1 MSCRLGQKLFKVFEQ
16 VGRSVEKVSHL
27 SVNVLNWLGLSLIRL
42 QNFKELLVDVRLLCK
57 SVLGEFRDVSAFTL
71 VPGLSCY
78 PPLPIWQPTHL
89 DLIHVADCM
98 IELDR
103 ASLHVALLA
112 W

>member
-1 MSCRLGQKLFKVFEQ
+1 
-16 VGRSVEKVSHL
+16 
-27 SVNVLNWLGLSLIRL
+27 LICL

-57 SVLGEFRDVSAFTL
+57 SVLSEFRHVSAFTL
-71 VPGLSCY
+71 LPG
-78 PPLPIWQPTHL
+78 PLAIATSILQPTHL

-112 W
+112 RQSSHTARLRQTCWLA